1 MTIQEEREKKGR
13 EFFEK
18 TKIHKEKY
26 SINRN
31 GIDLTIFPNVFSPA
45 YFTDSYR
52 FAENI
57 AKIVW
62 KHSFLEIGTWTGVVA
77 LCAALNDAD
86 VTFTD
91 INHDAIKNAEHNFEK
106 YKIHAKAYCGDVFDP
121 IPKWMQ
127 FDFIFWNHPFNRG
140 TNPEE
145 DMLLKAWFDFEYN
158 WLEKYI
164 SQAHKYLKPW
174 WKLLLGSGS
183 FASLSEIKTLAS
195 KYNYKMIL
203 ITKTKTPLKANDIF
217 DCDYVIYELVKNI

>member
-1 MTIQEEREKKGR
+1 MTIQEEWEQKGR
-13 EFFEK
+13 EVFEEIK
-18 TKIHKEKY
+18 KHKEQY

-77 LCAALNDAD
+77 LCAALNGAD

-91 INHDAIKNAEHNFEK
+91 INPDAIKNAEYNFEK
-106 YKIHAKAYCGDVFDP
+106 YKLHAKAYCGDVFDP
-121 IPKWMQ
+121 IPKRMQ

-140 TNPEE
+140 KNPNEE
-145 DMLLKAWFDFEYN
+145 MLLKSWFDFEYIG
-158 WLEKYI
+158 LEEYI
-164 SQAHKYLKPW
+164 SQAHWYLKPNGGR
-174 WKLLLGSGS
+174 LLIGTGS
-183 FASLSEIKTLAS
+183 FALLPDIEKIAS
-195 KYNYKMIL
+195 TYGYKMIL
-203 ITKTKTPLKANDIF
+203 LEKTKTPLKANGIF
-217 DCDYVIYELVKNI
+217 DCDYEIYELVK